1 MGGGCQARFDGHN
14 FTGTVESASEA
25 AGVLGGKR
33 SRGTRETGN
42 RDFGIFIK
50 FCFFRSTQLAFRGLE
65 QVLEVQRE

>member
-33 SRGTRETGN
+33 NAEAHVRGN
-42 RDFGIFIK
+42 RDFGNFIK
-50 FCFFRSTQLAFRGLE
+50 FCFFRCPLLPFRGE
-65 QVLEVQRE
+65 EHVLEVQRE